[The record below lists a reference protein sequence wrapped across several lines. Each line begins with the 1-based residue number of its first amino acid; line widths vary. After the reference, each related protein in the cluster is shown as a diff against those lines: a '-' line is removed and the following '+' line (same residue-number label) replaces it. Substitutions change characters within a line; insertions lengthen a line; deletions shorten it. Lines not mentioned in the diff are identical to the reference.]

1 MAINNACS
9 NERLLTACEALDQ
22 AAFEAPRSGFFPS
35 IQLTLNHILTVDWF
49 YLDALENGGRGRAVY
64 EPEVPCATLAELRE
78 AQRATDRRLLAYC
91 AALRASDLSSAVDL
105 ARPGGVV
112 LHDRVDRVLAHA
124 FVHQIHHRGQVH
136 AMLSETSCP
145 PPQLDEFLLAG
156 DAQLRETELSALQI
170 HEADIWRD

>member
-1 MAINNACS
+1 MSADYFHAMAINNACS

-64 EPEVPCATLAELRE
+64 EPEVPCATLTELRE

-91 AALRASDLSSAVDL
+91 AALRATNLSSAVDL
-105 ARPGGVV
+105 ALPGWCGV
-112 LHDRVDRVLAHA
+112 A
-124 FVHQIHHRGQVH
+124 
-136 AMLSETSCP
+136 
-145 PPQLDEFLLAG
+145 
-156 DAQLRETELSALQI
+156 
-170 HEADIWRD
+170 